1 MPQPR
6 LLLTRPQ
13 PGAAQF
19 LDRLSPALRD
29 GAVISPLIEITATGE
44 PVDLSPYA
52 GVIFTS
58 ANAVAHAPLGEGR
71 PAYCVGPQT
80 TAAAGKA
87 GWQAQM
93 VGLDAEAL
101 IATLAERPQLGPL
114 LHLAGRHR
122 RADIAGILSASGQ
135 RVETATVYD
144 QTLLPLST
152 AAQTLLSGPDP
163 VIVPLFS
170 PRSAQHFAREASSTE
185 RVIALSISRAAAQA
199 LEALPLYAHD
209 VAAEPTGEAMAEAV
223 EKLFRCTTLP

>member
-1 MPQPR
+1 MTQPR

-19 LDRLSPALRD
+19 LDRLSPALRE
-29 GAVISPLIEITATGE
+29 GAVISPLIEIAPTGE
-44 PVDLSPYA
+44 AIDLTPFA

-58 ANAVAHAPLGEGR
+58 ANGVAHGPEGNGR

-80 TAAAGKA
+80 TEAAARAK
-87 GWQAQM
+87 WQAEM
-93 VGLDAEAL
+93 VGLDAEAM
-101 IATLAERPQLGPL
+101 IAKLSSRLQIGPL

-122 RADIAGILSASGQ
+122 RGDVAGALSASGLTTK
-135 RVETATVYD
+135 VATVYE
-144 QTLLPLST
+144 QNLLPLT
-152 AAQTLLSGPDP
+152 EEAQALLNGSAP

-170 PRSAQHFAREASSTE
+170 PRSAQHFAREATCTE
-185 RVIALSISRAAAQA
+185 QVIALSISPAAAQA

-209 VAAEPTGEAMAEAV
+209 VAAEPTGEAMATGV

>member
-13 PGAAQF
+13 LGAAQF
-19 LDRLSPALRD
+19 LERLSPALRM
-29 GAVISPLIEITATGE
+29 GAVISPLVEIAPTAVL
-44 PVDLSPYA
+44 VDLTPFA

-58 ANAVAHAPLGEGR
+58 ANGVTHAPAGGGM

-80 TAAAGKA
+80 TAAAAKS

-93 VGLDAEAL
+93 AGLDAEAM
-101 IATLAERPQLGPL
+101 IANLSGRTNIGPL

-122 RADIAGILSASGQ
+122 RSDIAGILSASGLTTQ
-135 RVETATVYD
+135 VVIVYE
-144 QTLLPLST
+144 QNLMPLSPE
-152 AAQTLLSGPDP
+152 AQALLEGSTP

-170 PRSAQHFAREASSTE
+170 PRSAHHFAQQAARTTGVMA
-185 RVIALSISRAAAQA
+185 VSISSAAAEA

-223 EKLFRCTTLP
+223 EKLFRRTTLP